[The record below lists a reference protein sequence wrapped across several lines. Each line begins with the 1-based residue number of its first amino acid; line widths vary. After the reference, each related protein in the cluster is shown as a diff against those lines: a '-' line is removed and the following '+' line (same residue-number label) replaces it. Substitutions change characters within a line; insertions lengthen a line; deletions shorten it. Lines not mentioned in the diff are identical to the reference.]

1 MTRNAHEDGG
11 SPPQPSAQSGV
22 RAEFCGIL
30 TGFDSCQPVD
40 YKVGGLGQGGSE
52 FFDTLTIFTLLR

>member
-1 MTRNAHEDGG
+1 MEEG
-11 SPPQPSAQSGV
+11 S
-22 RAEFCGIL
+22 GIL

>member
-1 MTRNAHEDGG
+1 MANWQIGCLDGLG
-11 SPPQPSAQSGV
+11 WGGG
-22 RAEFCGIL
+22 GIL